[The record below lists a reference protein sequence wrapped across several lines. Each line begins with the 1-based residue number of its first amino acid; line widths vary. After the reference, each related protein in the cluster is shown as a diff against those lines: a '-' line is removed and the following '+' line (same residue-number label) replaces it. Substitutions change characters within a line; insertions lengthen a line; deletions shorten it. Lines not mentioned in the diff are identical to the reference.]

1 MPLHKIDYFCAK
13 LQKNVDSDLL
23 STLIA
28 IGVGALVFFSEKF
41 SSKKKGAKKP
51 KAAVQRPVQD
61 RGVAAAPY
69 AFSNEAAAKSR
80 SEARQRR
87 RHADM
92 PPAAAPTKSEA
103 QAPVELPEEGRRVTS
118 DEPMRPVSSDD
129 DERRMP
135 GVPGGDLRSAII
147 WSEILKTKF

>member
-1 MPLHKIDYFCAK
+1 M
-13 LQKNVDSDLL
+13 
-23 STLIA
+23 
-28 IGVGALVFFSEKF
+28 VFFSEKF

-51 KAAVQRPVQD
+51 KAAVQRTVQD
-61 RGVAAAPY
+61 RSVAAAAY
-69 AFSNEAAAKSR
+69 AFSNEAAKSR

-92 PPAAAPTKSEA
+92 TAAAAPTKSEA
-103 QAPVELPEEGRRVTS
+103 QASVALPEEGQRVTS
-118 DEPMRPVSSDD
+118 DEPMRPVSSEE

>member
-1 MPLHKIDYFCAK
+1 M
-13 LQKNVDSDLL
+13 
-23 STLIA
+23 
-28 IGVGALVFFSEKF
+28 VFFSEKF

-61 RGVAAAPY
+61 RSVAVAAY
-69 AFSNEAAAKSR
+69 AFSNEEAAKSR
-80 SEARQRR
+80 SESRQRR
-87 RHADM
+87 RQADM
-92 PPAAAPTKSEA
+92 PTAAAPTKSDA
-103 QAPVELPEEGRRVTS
+103 PAPVALPEEGQRVTS

>member
-1 MPLHKIDYFCAK
+1 M
-13 LQKNVDSDLL
+13 DSDLL

-61 RGVAAAPY
+61 RSVAAAAY

-92 PPAAAPTKSEA
+92 PTAAAPTKSD
-103 QAPVELPEEGRRVTS
+103 APVPVALPEEGQRVTS

>member
-61 RGVAAAPY
+61 RSVAAAAY
-69 AFSNEAAAKSR
+69 AFSNEEAAKSR
-80 SEARQRR
+80 SESRQRR
-87 RHADM
+87 RQAGM
-92 PPAAAPTKSEA
+92 LAAAVPTKSDV
-103 QAPVELPEEGRRVTS
+103 PVPVALPEEGQRVTS
-118 DEPMRPVSSDD
+118 DEPMRPVSSEE

>member
-1 MPLHKIDYFCAK
+1 M
-13 LQKNVDSDLL
+13 DSDLL

-92 PPAAAPTKSEA
+92 PTAAAPTQSD
-103 QAPVELPEEGRRVTS
+103 APVPVALPEEGQRVTS

-147 WSEILKTKF
+147 WSEILKTKC

>member
-51 KAAVQRPVQD
+51 KAAVQRPVQG
-61 RGVAAAPY
+61 R
-69 AFSNEAAAKSR
+69 SEAAA
-80 SEARQRR
+80 AY
-87 RHADM
+87 A
-92 PPAAAPTKSEA
+92 
-103 QAPVELPEEGRRVTS
+103 
-118 DEPMRPVSSDD
+118 VSN
-129 DERRMP
+129 
-135 GVPGGDLRSAII
+135 
-147 WSEILKTKF
+147 

>member
-1 MPLHKIDYFCAK
+1 M
-13 LQKNVDSDLL
+13 
-23 STLIA
+23 
-28 IGVGALVFFSEKF
+28 VFFSEKF

-92 PPAAAPTKSEA
+92 PTAAAPTKSD
-103 QAPVELPEEGRRVTS
+103 APVPVALPEEGRRVTS
-118 DEPMRPVSSDD
+118 DEPMRPVSSEE